1 MELLFI
7 NKNFHYVRVVPVK
20 NGCGWSVDALA
31 KQIDTFFRAMNFGGD
46 QVVIWLDREN
56 RAESSSEIATA
67 LKQVI
72 VNAGFSPDKVAVL
85 VCDRMTENLILSDES
100 FIRQEFEDPGY
111 TYVHE
116 GCGGK
121 HVLKSKF
128 EQKQIT
134 YRETVHGVA
143 CLKKIRLSRCST
155 ASPSAAAFHQAL
167 PFECWWF

>member
-46 QVVIWLDREN
+46 HVVIWLDREN
-56 RAESSSEIATA
+56 RADTSPDMAAA

-72 VNAGFSPDKVAVL
+72 VDAGFPQDRVAVL
-85 VCDRMTENLILSDES
+85 VCDRMTENLILSDET
-100 FIRQEFEDPGY
+100 FVREEFEDPAY
-111 TYVHE
+111 EYLHE
-116 GCGGK
+116 GLGGK
-121 HVLKSKF
+121 HILRTKF

-143 CLKKIRLSRCST
+143 CLKKIRLSRCSA
-155 ASPSAAAFHQAL
+155 ASPSAAAFLEAL